1 MAEAICA
8 MDRPV
13 MFRSKTNIAVLIE
26 TLVVI
31 VKRVTTGY

>member
-1 MAEAICA
+1 
-8 MDRPV
+8 